1 MKTLSIC
8 APMYNEKEMVPYF
21 FEKIDEVVKKISS
34 YKVEILIVN
43 DGSKDN
49 TLELLKEQ
57 KKTHPNLHIVSFSRN
72 FGHEAAVSA
81 LLKYSK
87 GDVVCIMD
95 SDLQDP
101 PELIIDMLK
110 LYEQGFDV
118 VNARRINRKK
128 DPFLKRITAE
138 LFYKVI
144 SKLSGKIKV
153 PDNVGNYRLLSRQVV
168 DHINNLKEKN
178 SVFRV
183 QVPYVG
189 FKTATVDFVRPP
201 RLKGETHYNYKSMF
215 KLAGDSITS
224 SSTQPLRWSLYL
236 GIILGTISFIS
247 FIVFLILRLVGF
259 STLIYFEAMLYSFI
273 VLTLSIVLIVLGVV
287 GEYVGRILIET
298 QNRPLYYVEEE
309 IKGDLDE

>member
-1 MKTLSIC
+1 
-8 APMYNEKEMVPYF
+8 
-21 FEKIDEVVKKISS
+21 
-34 YKVEILIVN
+34 
-43 DGSKDN
+43 
-49 TLELLKEQ
+49 
-57 KKTHPNLHIVSFSRN
+57 
-72 FGHEAAVSA
+72 
-81 LLKYSK
+81 
-87 GDVVCIMD
+87 MD

-273 VLTLSIVLIVLGVV
+273 VLTLSIVLVVLGVV

>member
-21 FEKIDEVVKKISS
+21 FEKIDEVIKKLSS

-81 LLKYSK
+81 LLKYSI

-189 FKTATVDFVRPP
+189 FKTATMDFVRPP

-273 VLTLSIVLIVLGVV
+273 VLTLSIVLVVLGVV